1 MSEFTETYKSLIILQ
16 YADKPK
22 ARQTIETW
30 ASEWE
35 GIYEFARS
43 FEVEFDLDT
52 AWGDR
57 LDKIGKIVGQGRII
71 ERGYAKKYFGFE
83 GMLNAKTFG
92 EGPFFRILRDS
103 GFEKTVLSDEQY
115 RFFIRAKI
123 AKNIASARL
132 SSASGDHGLQET
144 IDFLFKSSA
153 FVVDNKDMTLT
164 IYIDESYD
172 LDQLRIIRDENLL
185 PSPQGVGYK
194 TFIQYTESGTFG
206 FANNPNAKGFG
217 MGKFARLVTL

>member
-1 MSEFTETYKSLIILQ
+1 MSDFTEIYKSLLILQ

-30 ASEWE
+30 AAEWE
-35 GIYEFARS
+35 GIYDFARS
-43 FEVEFDLDT
+43 FETEFDLDT

-57 LDKIGKIVGQGRII
+57 LDKIGKIVGQDRIV
-71 ERGYAKKYFGFE
+71 ERGYAKTYFGFE
-83 GMLNAKTFG
+83 GIPGAKTFG
-92 EGPFFRILRDS
+92 AGPFFSILRDS
-103 GFEKTVLSDEQY
+103 GFAKTVLDDTQF

-132 SSASGDHGLQET
+132 SSAGGDNGLQDT
-144 IDFLFKSSA
+144 IDFLFKSQA

-164 IYIDESYD
+164 IYIDEAYD
-172 LDQLRIIRDENLL
+172 LDQLRIIRDEDLL

-194 TFIQYTESGTFG
+194 TVIQYTDAGTFG
-206 FANNPNAKGFG
+206 FSNNPNAKGFG
-217 MGKFARLVTL
+217 LGKFARLVAL